1 MNSASHSD
9 LPRGEAGRPVGG
21 HQLNS
26 RFHFSFMKRSAT
38 SRNETYGSSIKEI
51 GSFGSIEDFWSFY
64 SHLTRPN
71 DLAVN
76 TDYYMFRE
84 PVKPLWEDPENK
96 NGGRWTI
103 RMKKGIANRAF
114 EDMSICLIGE
124 QFDEY
129 ETVNGLALSVRYQ
142 EDVLSLWTRTSDEQS
157 RLDSIRDV
165 AQAAME
171 YLPAMKNTDWEYKRH
186 EVVVEAV
193 FKNDAT
199 VR

>member
-96 NGGRWTI
+96 VGSKAI
-103 RMKKGIANRAF
+103 V
-114 EDMSICLIGE
+114 EL
-124 QFDEY
+124 
-129 ETVNGLALSVRYQ
+129 VRYWNLLFRPKSVII
-142 EDVLSLWTRTSDEQS
+142 DLKLSAQS
-157 RLDSIRDV
+157 
-165 AQAAME
+165 
-171 YLPAMKNTDWEYKRH
+171 
-186 EVVVEAV
+186 
-193 FKNDAT
+193 
-199 VR
+199 